1 MDEAQESLLDAF
13 LAESEASDADALELG
28 KPDDAL
34 EAQGEDTA
42 DEVEA
47 AEDETEEAKDDAEGD
62 EADADED
69 FVEFDTEDGETERV
83 ALSEL
88 LEAHKSFKE
97 IGSNVNQIRQQIAE
111 EASQEVSGRLRQLDT
126 YINETRQAYE
136 LVNQLVP
143 SVQDPD
149 PVMLDDRSPYYN
161 PAAYR
166 EQQEAVSQ
174 VRAIMEQAKGSMSQ
188 LVEQRQKVAEEQSRQ
203 DAAKHW
209 AALTNA
215 DPTWTKGDAA
225 KRINTLR
232 GTVAEMYGFSQQE
245 IGAIYDHRFI
255 RMAEDAAAFR
265 KAQSTGIKPK
275 AKTAPRLVKAGA
287 NKGKAAVGQNAQRK
301 AKASAHLR
309 KTGQV
314 TDLEATWGDFVS

>member
-1 MDEAQESLLDAF
+1 MDEAQDGLLDAF
-13 LAESEASDADALELG
+13 LAESEASNDDAMKLG
-28 KPDDAL
+28 EPGEAL

-47 AEDETEEAKDDAEGD
+47 TEDETDEAEDGATGD
-62 EADADED
+62 EADEDED

-88 LEAHKSFKE
+88 LEAHRSFKE
-97 IGSNVNQIRQQIAE
+97 IGSNVSQIRQQIAD
-111 EASQEVSGRLRQLDT
+111 EASQEVSGRLRQLDE
-126 YINETRQAYE
+126 YINETAQAYE

-149 PVMLDDRSPYYN
+149 PVMLDERSPYYD
-161 PAAYR
+161 PQAYR
-166 EQQEAVSQ
+166 EQQQAVSQ
-174 VRAIMEQAKGSMSQ
+174 VREIMEQAKGSMSQ
-188 LVEQRQKVAEEQSRQ
+188 LVQQRQRAAEEQSRQ

-215 DPTWTKGDAA
+215 DPTWTKGDAS

-232 GTVAEMYGFSQQE
+232 GTVAEMYGFSPQE

-301 AKASAHLR
+301 AKAAAQLR
-309 KTGQV
+309 KTGRAS
-314 TDLEATWGDFVS
+314 DLEATWGDFVS